1 MAPQVSTYAEQL
13 VREINETPE
22 EYLPILLE
30 IVHLFRESVTL
41 KPAEASFRQGWK
53 EALAGETK
61 PVSELWESIDAKLD
75 QAVSRQSRFGAS

>member
-1 MAPQVSTYAEQL
+1 MATQVSAYAEQL
-13 VREINETPE
+13 VREINGMPE

-30 IVHLFRESVTL
+30 IVRLFREGVTL

-61 PVSELWESIDAKLD
+61 PVSELWKGI
-75 QAVSRQSRFGAS
+75 